1 MLEKIQKR
9 LNEETEKVLNKKE
22 LSIAD
27 YQYLTSLEFSLKQ
40 EKSQNYFTNNLKDMF
55 DKLVGSYNVK

>member
-1 MLEKIQKR
+1 MLDKIQKR

-27 YQYLTSLEFSLKQ
+27 YHYLTSLEYSLKQ

-55 DKLVGSYNVK
+55 DKLVGNYNVK

>member
-1 MLEKIQKR
+1 MLKKIQKR

-27 YQYLTSLEFSLKQ
+27 YHYLTSLEFSLKR
-40 EKSQNYFTNNLKDMF
+40 EKCQDCLTNNLKEMI
-55 DKLVGSYNVK
+55 DKLAGSYNVK